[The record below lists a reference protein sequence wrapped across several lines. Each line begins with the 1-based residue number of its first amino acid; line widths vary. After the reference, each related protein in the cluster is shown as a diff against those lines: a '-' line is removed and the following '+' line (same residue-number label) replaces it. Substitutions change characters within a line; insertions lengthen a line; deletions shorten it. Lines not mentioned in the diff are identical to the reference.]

1 MGACRVLVVVD
12 DYFCFDVLDLFTGYV
27 GSAVELACGD
37 ALSAF
42 QFGILPE
49 CGSVLFVQVK
59 PSLRV
64 SMFGVL
70 G

>member
-1 MGACRVLVVVD
+1 MVLAVVY

-42 QFGILPE
+42 NLVFCPNAE
-49 CGSVLFVQVK
+49 VCFLFK
-59 PSLRV
+59 
-64 SMFGVL
+64 
-70 G
+70 